1 MHTNRITAAQASAQ
15 APDLMTTLPHGSD
28 LPRAC
33 VECDQPC
40 RYLTCVDCG
49 EGAYVIDC
57 GHYQQPAHIAAS
69 AHGGD
74 AVCAGCEIT
83 RDELAMTGSR

>member
-1 MHTNRITAAQASAQ
+1 
-15 APDLMTTLPHGSD
+15 MTTLPHGSD

-49 EGAYVIDC
+49 EGAYVSDLE
-57 GHYQQPAHIAAS
+57 AS
-69 AHGGD
+69 
-74 AVCAGCEIT
+74 
-83 RDELAMTGSR
+83 LNGSRWITMLR